1 MGSQIAVEFWAYLRD
16 EERFDTP
23 EELSA
28 AIGEDVRRPATSF
41 GDVSRLGSRRDR
53 GARR

>member
-23 EELSA
+23 EQLSA
-28 AIGEDVRRPATSF
+28 AIGEDVRRT
-41 GDVSRLGSRRDR
+41 RDLVR
-53 GARR
+53 DT